1 MVGISVLASR
11 KAVCSTAPDR
21 VQGMHLGMTVD
32 EIVEHPALHGH
43 IRQQAQLLLQAYEGN
58 PRLSSVFATQQRW
71 LMGHIALALHFRAAA
86 AGRSGDLTAARFFDA
101 VAKHEVASRNTA
113 DAFIKEMLKYG
124 YVHPV
129 AGGTDKRVR
138 PLEPTQPSI
147 DAIHGWVVVHLAT
160 LDKLDGGGRVGTYLG
175 TPDAVADLQPLI
187 ADGLLCSRRIR
198 EPERAFSLF
207 TWLDNGGVVMEWLIS
222 GIDERDA
229 GAARVPTGVV
239 STTALADWLN
249 LSRTHLARKLR
260 EAEEMGS
267 IGWLGKRGHSVMWV
281 SDSFRREYAR
291 AQAVKLAIIDDA
303 FNARFRRNAERVATA
318 AAENS
323 PRNSQLSGG
332 PAN

>member
-1 MVGISVLASR
+1 
-11 KAVCSTAPDR
+11 
-21 VQGMHLGMTVD
+21 MTVD
-32 EIVEHPALHGH
+32 EIVDHPALHGH

-71 LMGHIALALHFRAAA
+71 LMGHIALALHFRSAA
-86 AGRSGDLTAARFFDA
+86 AGQSGGLTAARFFDA
-101 VAKHEVASRNTA
+101 VAKYEVASRNTA

-124 YVHPV
+124 YAQPL
-129 AGGTDKRVR
+129 AGLADKRVR

-147 DAIHGWVVVHLAT
+147 DAVHGWVIVHLAT
-160 LDKLDGGGRVGTYLG
+160 LDKLDGGRRIETYLSA
-175 TPDAVADLQPLI
+175 PDAIADLQPLV

-239 STTALADWLN
+239 SIAALADWLK

-267 IGWLGKRGHSVMWV
+267 IGWLGKRGRSVMWV

-291 AQAVKLAIIDDA
+291 AQAVKLAIIDEA
-303 FNARFRRNAERVATA
+303 FHVRFRPNAGQMA
-318 AAENS
+318 AATVDS
-323 PRNSQLSGG
+323 PRNSQHLGG
-332 PAN
+332 P